1 MDIYQDIRQVLIDNA
16 ETCYKNFLIKLIPNC
31 SNILGV
37 RIPFL
42 RKIAKQICSNNWQS
56 YIYHNPIFL
65 EETLLQAIIIG
76 KKSQTISDFNN
87 IKNFIPK
94 ITNWAICDT
103 FCSSLKFI
111 KSNKDYCLIFL
122 KPYLSSS
129 KEFELRFGLVILLNY
144 FIEEKYLPLIFKT
157 LDSFKN
163 NQYYAQMAAAW
174 LLSSCFIKFPNRTLI
189 YLKKSQLDKTT
200 YNKSIQKIIES
211 QQVDKSLHS
220 LLKRMKRLS

>member
-111 KSNKDYCLIFL
+111 KNNKDYCLIFL
-122 KPYLSSS
+122 KPVIVFKLLQFLKAPADKVSIPLSNLTFFNEVQFS
-129 KEFELRFGLVILLNY
+129 KI
-144 FIEEKYLPLIFKT
+144 
-157 LDSFKN
+157 
-163 NQYYAQMAAAW
+163 
-174 LLSSCFIKFPNRTLI
+174 
-189 YLKKSQLDKTT
+189 
-200 YNKSIQKIIES
+200 
-211 QQVDKSLHS
+211 
-220 LLKRMKRLS
+220 